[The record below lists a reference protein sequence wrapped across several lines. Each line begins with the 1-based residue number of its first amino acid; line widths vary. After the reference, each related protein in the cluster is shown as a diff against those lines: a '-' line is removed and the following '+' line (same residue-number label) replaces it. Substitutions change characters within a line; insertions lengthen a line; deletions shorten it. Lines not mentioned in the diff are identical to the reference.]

1 MVSLSQYLEAS
12 DILTED
18 AKDKTRAK
26 KIMQDLSK
34 IEGRFRN
41 KMYKLDEVLNKD
53 MENKNLSKSLRMS
66 YFYLMKHT
74 AKPYTLRVAALC
86 IRETINIV

>member
-1 MVSLSQYLEAS
+1 MVILSQYLEAS

-66 YFYLMKHT
+66 YKNNIT
-74 AKPYTLRVAALC
+74 AFMRDAVSTVKKVK
-86 IRETINIV
+86 

>member
-1 MVSLSQYLEAS
+1 
-12 DILTED
+12 
-18 AKDKTRAK
+18 
-26 KIMQDLSK
+26 MQDLSK

-66 YFYLMKHT
+66 YKNNIT
-74 AKPYTLRVAALC
+74 AFMRDAVSTVKKVK
-86 IRETINIV
+86 

>member
-66 YFYLMKHT
+66 YKNNIT
-74 AKPYTLRVAALC
+74 AFMRDAVSSVKKVK
-86 IRETINIV
+86 

>member
-66 YFYLMKHT
+66 YKNNVT
-74 AKPYTLRVAALC
+74 AFMRDAVSTVKKVK
-86 IRETINIV
+86 

>member
-12 DILTED
+12 YILTED

-66 YFYLMKHT
+66 YKNNVT
-74 AKPYTLRVAALC
+74 AFMRDAVSTVKKVK
-86 IRETINIV
+86 

>member
-66 YFYLMKHT
+66 YKNNIT
-74 AKPYTLRVAALC
+74 AFMRDAVS
-86 IRETINIV
+86 TIKKVK

>member
-1 MVSLSQYLEAS
+1 MVSLSEYLEAS
-12 DILTED
+12 DILIED
-18 AKDKTRAK
+18 AKDKSRAK
-26 KIMQDLSK
+26 KIMQELSK

-66 YFYLMKHT
+66 YKNNVT
-74 AKPYTLRVAALC
+74 AFMRDAVSTVKKVK
-86 IRETINIV
+86 

>member
-1 MVSLSQYLEAS
+1 MVSLSEYLEAS

-18 AKDKTRAK
+18 AKDKTRAT
-26 KIMQDLSK
+26 KIMQELAK

-53 MENKNLSKSLRMS
+53 KENKKLSKSLRMS
-66 YFYLMKHT
+66 YKSNVTSFMRDAVSTVK
-74 AKPYTLRVAALC
+74 KVK
-86 IRETINIV
+86 

>member
-1 MVSLSQYLEAS
+1 MVSLSEYLEAS

-66 YFYLMKHT
+66 YKNNVT
-74 AKPYTLRVAALC
+74 AFMRDAVSTVKKVK
-86 IRETINIV
+86 

>member
-26 KIMQDLSK
+26 KIKQDLSK
-34 IEGRFRN
+34 IERRFRN

-53 MENKNLSKSLRMS
+53 MENKILSKSLRMS
-66 YFYLMKHT
+66 YKNNIT
-74 AKPYTLRVAALC
+74 AFMRDAVSTVKKVK
-86 IRETINIV
+86 

>member
-66 YFYLMKHT
+66 YKNNIT
-74 AKPYTLRVAALC
+74 AFMRDAVSTVKKVK
-86 IRETINIV
+86 

>member
-34 IEGRFRN
+34 IECRFRN

-66 YFYLMKHT
+66 YKNNIT
-74 AKPYTLRVAALC
+74 AFMRDAVSTVKKVK
-86 IRETINIV
+86 

>member
-18 AKDKTRAK
+18 AKYKTRAK

-66 YFYLMKHT
+66 YKNNIT
-74 AKPYTLRVAALC
+74 AFMRDAVSTVKKVK
-86 IRETINIV
+86 